1 MEDNVI
7 KSPFDKGYV
16 SKKVVEK
23 EESVVEKTEETK
35 PATPKKTTSKKTTSA
50 AKKTTKPAE
59 KKEPKKEEPSQVA
72 VFSEGKLSHPAYG
85 RLAKGYNVVSAADAK
100 EWLAISNKVRMATPE
115 EVANAF
121 GE

>member
-35 PATPKKTTSKKTTSA
+35 PPTPKKTTSKKTTSA
-50 AKKTTKPAE
+50 A
-59 KKEPKKEEPSQVA
+59 KKEEPSQVA

>member
-35 PATPKKTTSKKTTSA
+35 PATPKKTTSVE
-50 AKKTTKPAE
+50 KKTTKPAE